1 MRVDAEYRH
10 LRQWREGGRVGGW
23 REGGGVEGGWR
34 GAAVCEGREV
44 AGRVFSV
51 KLGLDFH
58 PRRCQ
63 HFGSSRAGLRLSSA
77 QQTGT
82 GFIVRTGAG
91 VGRRARIT
99 LALQH
104 MEPVNTTPAL
114 SAG

>member
-1 MRVDAEYRH
+1 MV
-10 LRQWREGGRVGGW
+10 EGEVGVGG
-23 REGGGVEGGWR
+23 

-44 AGRVFSV
+44 ADRVFSV
-51 KLGLDFH
+51 KLGLDFQ

-63 HFGSSRAGLRLSSA
+63 HFGSSRGGLRLSSA

-91 VGRRARIT
+91 VGPRARIT

-114 SAG
+114 GAG